1 MGIGVGLFL
10 MAVGAILAFAVTAE
24 VQGIDVATVGW
35 ILMILGAV
43 GILLSLVLWSSR
55 GWGTRRQIVEEEP
68 GLVSGRRTIIEQ
80 RDDII

>member
-1 MGIGVGLFL
+1 